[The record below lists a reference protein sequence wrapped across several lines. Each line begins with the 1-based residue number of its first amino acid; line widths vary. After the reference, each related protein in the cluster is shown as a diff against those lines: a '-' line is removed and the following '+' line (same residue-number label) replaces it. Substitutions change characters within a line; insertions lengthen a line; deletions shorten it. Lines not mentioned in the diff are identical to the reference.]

1 MEDTGAVLAESRLEV
16 ETLLIVERRDV
27 VGGLPVF
34 SSPSLVD
41 QSSQEVCSVLNR
53 QDFWGHRC

>member
-27 VGGLPVF
+27 VGSLPVF

-41 QSSQEVCSVLNR
+41 QSSQEVCSVLDR
-53 QDFWGHRC
+53 QDFWGRRH

>member
-16 ETLLIVERRDV
+16 ETLLIVERRNV
-27 VGGLPVF
+27 VGSLPVF

-41 QSSQEVCSVLNR
+41 QSS
-53 QDFWGHRC
+53 